1 MYLLSPVCTEKVYG
15 SLRSVYLFFAFIFW
29 FFFLGASLAQP
40 AEQNAYLDLLLRFS
54 REQHLAGDRYWD
66 ILLHYKPSGSHRESL
81 IDDPNFFLSANGK
94 TDPEAELDATLASF
108 FETEQNGIEP
118 PRCRFVARYAWL
130 KERLAIDESRLPP
143 AQCKKFDEAL
153 ALINPKSAVLIFPAA
168 HGNGPASMFGHTLI
182 RIDGNAH
189 NDLLSYAVNYAAVT
203 TDKNGFIYAYK
214 GIFGFY
220 RGYFSILPYY
230 EKVGE
235 YNEIEHRD
243 IWEYDLNL
251 TEAEVRRMVM
261 HIWELKDIYS
271 DYYFFDENC
280 SFDLLFL
287 LEAARPSVD
296 LTDAFWGK
304 TKFWVIPSDTVRIIR
319 EKGLV
324 KAVKYRPSQARRIR
338 AIASLTSSVD
348 QQTAIGVVDQKI
360 SPRAVME
367 KSIEPVEKMRILDL
381 SAELMQYRFARK
393 QLDKKEFIH
402 RFLPA
407 LQARSTLGASPDE
420 ALPIPT
426 PVSPDAGHLP
436 GKFSAGAG
444 YRGDNSFLELGWR
457 PAYHDLLDPDD
468 GYIEGAQINF
478 MDVSGRY
485 YFTDNAFKLQR
496 LRFIDIVSL
505 SPRDVFFKPVSWK
518 VNTGID
524 REIMSDG
531 RDQLLYRL
539 NPGGGFAYRTSLLG
553 ISYLMGETDLNV
565 SDKLHDDY
573 ALGIGA
579 SVGFLKKVTEQWK
592 IGFSLL
598 WTSYI
603 AGDKHQT
610 AKASL
615 MQNLKITTNNS
626 VSVSLSR
633 EKTFGYYRSE
643 ATVLWNLYR

>member
-1 MYLLSPVCTEKVYG
+1 MYLLLPVLTKKVYG
-15 SLRSVYLFFAFIFW
+15 SLRSVYFFFAIFSW
-29 FFFLGASLAQP
+29 FFFLGASLALP
-40 AEQNAYLDLLLRFS
+40 AEQNMYLDLLRRSS

-66 ILLHYKPSGSHRESL
+66 ILLHYKPHGSHRESL
-81 IDDPNFFLSANGK
+81 IDDPNFFLSSKGK
-94 TDPEAELDATLASF
+94 TDPEAELEATLASF
-108 FETEQNGIEP
+108 FEPEQNGVEP

-130 KERLAIDESRLPP
+130 KERLAINEARLPP
-143 AQCKKFDEAL
+143 AQCTKFDEAL

-182 RIDGNAH
+182 RIDGNAR

-251 TEAEVRRMVM
+251 TEDEVRRMVM

-296 LTDAFWGK
+296 LTDAYWGK
-304 TKFWVIPSDTVRIIR
+304 TKFWVIPSDTVRVII
-319 EKGLV
+319 EQGLV

-338 AIASLTSSVD
+338 ALASLTRSVD
-348 QQTAIGVVDQKI
+348 QQTAIGVADKRI
-360 SPRAVME
+360 SPQAVIE

-393 QLDKKEFIH
+393 QLDKKEFTH
-402 RFLPA
+402 RFLPV
-407 LQARSTLGASPDE
+407 LQARSTLGTSPDE
-420 ALPIPT
+420 VPPIPT
-426 PVSPDAGHLP
+426 PVSPDAGHPP

-444 YRGDNSFLELGWR
+444 YRGDDSFVEFGWR
-457 PAYHDLLDPDD
+457 PAYHDLFDPDD
-468 GYIEGAQINF
+468 GYVEGAQINF

-505 SPRDVFFKPVSWK
+505 APRDVFFKPVSWK
-518 VNTGID
+518 VNTGLD
-524 REIMSDG
+524 REIMSNG
-531 RDQLLYRL
+531 RDHLLYRL

-573 ALGIGA
+573 AWGIGA
-579 SVGFLKKVTEQWK
+579 SAGFLKKVTERWK
-592 IGFSLL
+592 MGLSLR
-598 WTSYI
+598 WTSYL
-603 AGDKHQT
+603 AGDKHHS
-610 AKASL
+610 AGASL
-615 MQNLKITTNNS
+615 IQNLVVTKNNS
-626 VSVSLSR
+626 ITVSLSR
-633 EKTFGYYRSE
+633 EDSFGYYRSE
-643 ATVLWNLYR
+643 ATVMWNMYR